1 MTNPPKA
8 QSRVLCAAGVALAL
22 ILSACGGGVETTT
35 SAGAAPEAVVAGE
48 TISAGDSSAAEQAL
62 AAAEANLSTLNSSGA
77 TVFDI
82 EVLSVADGGITT
94 LNDVVDGDKP
104 VLLWFWSPH

>member
-1 MTNPPKA
+1 MTNPPSNTA
-8 QSRVLCAAGVALAL
+8 ERGERRWPRLRTFGVAAAL
-22 ILSACGGGVETTT
+22 VLGACGG
-35 SAGAAPEAVVAGE
+35 AGGADTVAATGPVAEAA
-48 TISAGDSSAAEQAL
+48 
-62 AAAEANLSTLNSSGA
+62 AAAEANMATINSSGE

-94 LNDVVDGDKP
+94 LNDVIDGDKP

>member
-1 MTNPPKA
+1 MCIRDSNMA
-8 QSRVLCAAGVALAL
+8 
-22 ILSACGGGVETTT
+22 
-35 SAGAAPEAVVAGE
+35 
-48 TISAGDSSAAEQAL
+48 TI
-62 AAAEANLSTLNSSGA
+62 NSSGE

-94 LNDVVDGDKP
+94 LNDVIDGDKP